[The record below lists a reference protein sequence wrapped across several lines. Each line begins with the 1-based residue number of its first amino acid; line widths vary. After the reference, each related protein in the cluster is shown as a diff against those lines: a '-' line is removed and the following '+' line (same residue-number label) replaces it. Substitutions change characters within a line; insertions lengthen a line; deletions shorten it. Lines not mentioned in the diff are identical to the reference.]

1 MKAIQ
6 TRYIAPTNTKGSRI
20 KVWAE
25 GLPAIYRAYDYGER
39 DAGRFNYALEY
50 ARHYNWKGTLVEGG
64 LSNGD
69 SVYCFTCSDSRDI

>member
-6 TRYIAPTNTKGSRI
+6 ARYFGPTNTKGSRI

-25 GLPAIYRAYDYGER
+25 GLPAIYRPYDYAER

-50 ARHYNWKGTLVEGG
+50 ARKYHWQGTLVEGA
-64 LSNGD
+64 LPNGD
-69 SVYCFTCSDSRDI
+69 SVYCFTASESRDI